1 VIEPAALLAWSA
13 LALIVTLTPG
23 PDTLLVASHGARGG
37 FRSGMAALAGIM
49 TGVVWYGSLI
59 AFGALS
65 ILVAVPALFLAV
77 KIAGALYLAW
87 LGAGMIWNAVRP
99 SSPSMG
105 EVSRAQLATGGVRAR
120 SMKKGPYEAPSE
132 PPAGLTPSVALRATA
147 PPSRG
152 STGSAYRQ
160 GFFTNALNPKVALF
174 YLAALPQFAGTGADA
189 PVIGVMLLAIHAV
202 FGFVWL
208 SFVAFA
214 ASRARSIVWN
224 SAAVRWL
231 EGAVGVFFVGV
242 AGRLALAQA
251 R

>member
-1 VIEPAALLAWSA
+1 MIEPAALLAWSA

-23 PDTLLVASHGARGG
+23 PDTLLVAAHGARGG
-37 FRSGMAALAGIM
+37 FRAGMAALAGIM

-65 ILVAVPALFLAV
+65 ILVAVPSLFLAV

-87 LGAGMIWNAVRP
+87 LGAGMIWNALKGKQAETPQKPVDLKRP
-99 SSPSMG
+99 Y
-105 EVSRAQLATGGVRAR
+105 A
-120 SMKKGPYEAPSE
+120 
-132 PPAGLTPSVALRATA
+132 
-147 PPSRG
+147 
-152 STGSAYRQ
+152 Q

-189 PVIGVMLLAIHAV
+189 PMIGLLLLAIHAA

-208 SFVAFA
+208 SFIAFA
-214 ASRARSIVWN
+214 AARARTIVWK
-224 SAAVRWL
+224 SAVVRWL
-231 EGAVGVFFVGV
+231 EGAVGVFFIAV
-242 AGRLALAQA
+242 AGRLAVAQ

>member
-23 PDTLLVASHGARGG
+23 PDTLLVAAHAARAGLRAG
-37 FRSGMAALAGIM
+37 LAALAGIM
-49 TGVVWYGSLI
+49 TAIVFWYGSLI

-87 LGAGMIWNAVRP
+87 LGAGMIWNAVKNNRESAQARP
-99 SSPSMG
+99 IDLK
-105 EVSRAQLATGGVRAR
+105 A
-120 SMKKGPYEAPSE
+120 PYA
-132 PPAGLTPSVALRATA
+132 
-147 PPSRG
+147 
-152 STGSAYRQ
+152 Q

-189 PVIGVMLLAIHAV
+189 PLIGVMLLAIHAA
-202 FGFVWL
+202 FGLVWL
-208 SFVAFA
+208 AFVAFA
-214 ASRARSIVWN
+214 ASRARAMVWN
-224 SAAVRWL
+224 SAVVRWL

-242 AGRLALAQA
+242 AGRLAFAQA